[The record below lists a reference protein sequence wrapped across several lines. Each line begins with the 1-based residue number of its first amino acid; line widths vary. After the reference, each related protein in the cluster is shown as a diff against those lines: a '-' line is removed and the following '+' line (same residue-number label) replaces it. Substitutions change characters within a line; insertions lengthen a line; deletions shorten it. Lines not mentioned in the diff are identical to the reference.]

1 MRTVKRLLAS
11 ALLAVIALGGVFGT
25 ANAQMGGKTIAEI
38 VIESASGATPE
49 FSTLL
54 AVLQAADESVLKA
67 LSDPEARLTV
77 FAPTDAAFA
86 ALREAIG
93 EEAFNSVLANKEQ
106 LTQILLFHVV
116 PGAVKSADVVAA
128 LEGDKGPF
136 SVRSA
141 QGQFINIAQTE
152 SGITIDGANL
162 VLSMV
167 DIEASNG
174 VIHAIDAVILPET
187 RTLAEIVVETARAAE
202 GAEFTTLLTAVQ
214 AANEAIFKALRDP
227 EVKLTVFAPTD
238 AAFAALKEALGEEAF
253 NSVLADEAAL
263 TNILLYHVM
272 QGIVSLDDV
281 VKLLTD
287 NNGEAKVEML
297 NGKSATI
304 RLMDGAIMIDN
315 AKIIM
320 TDIDAANGI
329 IHVIDAVIVPSE

>member
-1 MRTVKRLLAS
+1 MKRLLAF
-11 ALLAVIALGGVFGT
+11 ALVAVIALGGVFGT
-25 ANAQMGGKTIAEI
+25 VNAQMGGKTIAEI
-38 VIESASGATPE
+38 VVESAGGATPE

-54 AVLQAADESVLKA
+54 AAVQAADESVLKT

-86 ALREAIG
+86 ALREALG

-116 PGAVKSADVVAA
+116 PGVVKSADVVAA
-128 LEGDKGPF
+128 LEGSGGSF

-141 QGQFINIAQTE
+141 QGQFINVAQTE
-152 SGITIDGANL
+152 DGITIDGANL
-162 VLSMV
+162 KLDMV

-174 VIHAIDAVILPET
+174 VIHVIDAVILPET
-187 RTLAEIVVETARAAE
+187 RTLAEIVVASATAEE
-202 GAEFTTLLTAVQ
+202 GAEFTTLLAAVQ
-214 AANEAIFKALRDP
+214 AADEAVLTALSNP
-227 EVKLTVFAPTD
+227 ESKLTVFAPTD

-253 NSVLADEAAL
+253 NGVLADKAAL
-263 TNILLYHVM
+263 TNILLYHVV
-272 QGIVSLDDV
+272 QGIVGSDDV
-281 VKLLTD
+281 AKLLAD
-287 NNGEAKVEML
+287 NNNEVKVEML

-304 RLMDGAIMIDN
+304 KLMDGAIMIDN

-329 IHVIDAVIVPSE
+329 IHVIDAVIVPGE